1 MPKPRAPISTRLRN
15 RDKNGVR
22 IPTPQVSPEKE
33 REKKQP
39 VTKPVKAIKKE
50 EFSPKKHP
58 EIYMDEL
65 QTPLSFVRGSEEERH
80 RFLMEEDAVM
90 SHSFGSD
97 YKSIQTSTFYLARVT
112 PPVPSKRT
120 RHLKIQTPKYVSD
133 TLTLTPSPTATRYTT
148 TCSPSP
154 SISSSSLSPTPTPT
168 PTPTPSIKKSK
179 PSIKRKRKTVDDSE
193 GETTVPLPLSSKL
206 PVYIKMDAKEKERE
220 YWRRQRRVFVNSR
233 FLTNE
238 EGVVVAKTVYSNLSI
253 QPDNRMVT
261 SFQGNIGNFRT
272 KLRRTFSSQA
282 HRYNMTREY
291 MMQTDKEEMMN
302 MLQSKMGQQELEAI
316 WDHWITD
323 PFVDTKTLYADKEA
337 VELLKDITAQLMIV
351 SMKEQYAILSP
362 KQARTEM
369 RKIDMI
375 SRTLILP
382 DSSIYR

>member
-1 MPKPRAPISTRLRN
+1 
-15 RDKNGVR
+15 
-22 IPTPQVSPEKE
+22 
-33 REKKQP
+33 
-39 VTKPVKAIKKE
+39 
-50 EFSPKKHP
+50 
-58 EIYMDEL
+58 MDEL

-97 YKSIQTSTFYLARVT
+97 YKSIQTSSFYLARVT

-133 TLTLTPSPTATRYTT
+133 ALTLTPSPTATRYTT

-154 SISSSSLSPTPTPT
+154 SISSSLS

-179 PSIKRKRKTVDDSE
+179 PIIKKTPTKKKRKTMDE
-193 GETTVPLPLSSKL
+193 AEQQEATVPLPLSSKL

-253 QPDNRMVT
+253 HPDNRMVT

-282 HRYNMTREY
+282 DKYNMTKDY
-291 MMQTDKEEMMN
+291 IIQTDKAEILH
-302 MLQSKMGQQELEAI
+302 MLRSK
-316 WDHWITD
+316 
-323 PFVDTKTLYADKEA
+323 
-337 VELLKDITAQLMIV
+337 V
-351 SMKEQYAILSP
+351 SV
-362 KQARTEM
+362 
-369 RKIDMI
+369 
-375 SRTLILP
+375 
-382 DSSIYR
+382 